1 MGLGGR
7 FVVALL
13 CAAAVT
19 FGATSVASAQ
29 RVDPQSFQ
37 VEWKK
42 RTDPHLRPGLEGWV
56 SNSSNYRVGSML
68 LKVET
73 LDGANQVTAE
83 RSVWVYGHVPAGGR
97 AFFVVPLRPDDMETY
112 RISVTSYDLIAREV
126 Q

>member
-7 FVVALL
+7 FVVALM
-13 CAAAVT
+13 CAAVT
-19 FGATSVASAQ
+19 FGMTAIGSAQ
-29 RVDPQSFQ
+29 PRPDPKSFQ
-37 VEWKK
+37 VDWKK
-42 RTDPHLRPGLEGWV
+42 RTDPHLRPGIEGWV

-83 RSVWVYGHVPAGGR
+83 RTVWVYGHVPAGGR
-97 AFFVVPLRPDDMETY
+97 AFFVVPLRPDDNETY
-112 RISVTSYDLIAREV
+112 RISVASYDLIAREV